1 MTLTS
6 DKFCLKWNDF
16 QQNIITSYQDLRNE
30 SEFSDVTLVSEDN
43 LQVKAHRIIITGCSP
58 IFRTMLKKYKHSN
71 SMIYM
76 RGVKA
81 KELEAIVDFIYYG
94 EANIYQGDLDGFL
107 ALAEELQ
114 LKGLVGSQNKT
125 YEEEFTKKNAAQSK
139 PKPKPVGQPMTT
151 LPEYETKTEG
161 SWPVE
166 SNRVSDSDQ
175 SDLMKYN
182 ESHSILQ
189 SEESS
194 YELVPAYA
202 GKVVVNANMENIKG
216 QINSMME
223 KGSNGEYK
231 CIVCEKSLRN
241 RQDMSRHIET
251 HIEGITYPC
260 NQCGTLKRSSVALK
274 IHRSRF
280 HK

>member
-1 MTLTS
+1 
-6 DKFCLKWNDF
+6 
-16 QQNIITSYQDLRNE
+16 
-30 SEFSDVTLVSEDN
+30 
-43 LQVKAHRIIITGCSP
+43 
-58 IFRTMLKKYKHSN
+58 
-71 SMIYM
+71 MIYM
-76 RGVKA
+76 RGMKA

-94 EANIYQGDLDGFL
+94 EANIYQDDLDGFL

-114 LKGLVGSQNKT
+114 LKGLAGSQDKT
-125 YEEEFTKKNAAQSK
+125 YEEEFTKKNVAQTK
-139 PKPKPVGQPMTT
+139 PKLKPVRQPMTT
-151 LPEYETKTEG
+151 LPEYKTKTER
-161 SWPVE
+161 SWQVQSE
-166 SNRVSDSDQ
+166 RGSDSDQ
-175 SDLMKYN
+175 KDLVKYN
-182 ESHSILQ
+182 ESNSILQ
-189 SEESS
+189 SDETN
-194 YELVPAYA
+194 YELVPTEA
-202 GKVVVNANMENIKG
+202 GNFVVNANMEDIKG